1 MAIIILMVVI
11 VTTYTVLTKKNKKK
25 KDKEIVISKKLPKKE
40 QTSKENIN
48 QYIVDIKGE
57 INNPGIYRLSSN
69 SRVIDVI
76 EKAGGLTENANT
88 TVINLSKRINDEMVI
103 IIYSNYEVENFAK
116 TKDIEEKIIKQC
128 NQKYDNSLRNDACI
142 DNDKI
147 ETQNPSS
154 EVSLNTASKEE
165 LTALPGIGESKADDI
180 INYRNSNGGFKDIE
194 ELKNIKGI
202 GDAIFDKIKD
212 RLTL

>member
-25 KDKEIVISKKLPKKE
+25 KDKEKEISKKLPKKE

-57 INNPGIYRLSSN
+57 INSPGIYRLSSN

-116 TKDIEEKIIKQC
+116 TKEIEEKIIKQC

-154 EVSLNTASKEE
+154 EVSLNTATKEE

>member
-57 INNPGIYRLSSN
+57 INSPGIYRLSSN

-116 TKDIEEKIIKQC
+116 TKEIEEKIIKQC

-154 EVSLNTASKEE
+154 EVSLNTATKEE